1 MPQGVQKVSA
11 TSFPSSHLL
20 WGLVFW
26 WNSGRST
33 GYPPHWSHMLKISLM
48 SDVSQVRSGRES
60 VEQSESFIEQEAIS
74 AIVDLTEP
82 LGWSLSEEGMER
94 VLIITGAKG
103 GVVRVFFDDET
114 RWFKTVQ
121 RGEQEQ

>member
-1 MPQGVQKVSA
+1 
-11 TSFPSSHLL
+11 
-20 WGLVFW
+20 
-26 WNSGRST
+26 
-33 GYPPHWSHMLKISLM
+33 MLKISLM